1 LSEEEIDRGGETL
14 IEEFGVEVRKK
25 VKKRKKREVNEL
37 KC

>member
-1 LSEEEIDRGGETL
+1 LSEEEEIDRGETI
-14 IEEFGVEVRKK
+14 IEEFGVEIRKK

>member
-1 LSEEEIDRGGETL
+1 LSEEEVDRGESL
-14 IEEFGVEVRKK
+14 IKEFGVEVRKK